1 MRILL
6 ALAIVL
12 AGCSKKKEA
21 APAPAPEPKTA
32 EAPKPTAPPTP
43 APAPPVADDDEKP
56 TPTETAPTAAPTN
69 DEKPTPTKSAPAAA
83 APTKDAAIQRLK
95 DTLAALEAK
104 DWQKA
109 SAYFAFPAAERP
121 KSLESMLGKLIELK
135 EISAKGIETLAAKG
149 TWGKLAEV
157 FEPERAKSWADRF
170 AVPVD
175 ECYGFKLDNAS
186 VGFHWDGKE
195 LKLIRLNNVGKIEG

>member
-1 MRILL
+1 MRIVLL
-6 ALAIVL
+6 MIVL
-12 AGCSKKKEA
+12 AGCTKKKEET
-21 APAPAPEPKTA
+21 PAPAPEPKTA
-32 EAPKPTAPPTP
+32 EAPKQPTP
-43 APAPPVADDDEKP
+43 PAPVADDEEKP
-56 TPTETAPTAAPTN
+56 TPTETAPTAA
-69 DEKPTPTKSAPAAA
+69 
-83 APTKDAAIQRLK
+83 APTKEAAIQRLK
-95 DTLAALEAK
+95 ETLVALEAK

-121 KSLESMLGKLIELK
+121 KNLESMLGKLIELK
-135 EISAKGIETLAAKG
+135 EISAKGIDTLAAKA

-157 FEPERAKSWADRF
+157 FEPERAKSWADKF
-170 AVPVD
+170 AVNVD